1 MQGLYSLH
9 IAISSFNKML
19 GRLVSYLTL
28 VMALLMFSVV
38 VLRYGF
44 NVGWIA
50 MQESVTYLHAAVFL
64 VGAAYTYQQD
74 GHVRVDVF
82 YRQFS
87 ERRKAMVNFF
97 GTLFFLLPTSIFI
110 TVVSWDYVI
119 ESWSNLEGSRE
130 SGGLPFLYVLK
141 SFILV
146 FSITLS
152 LQGLSELIKQA
163 SILFGGEAKQEKQ

>member
-1 MQGLYSLH
+1 MQGLYSFH
-9 IAISSFNKML
+9 IAISSFNNVL
-19 GRLVSYLTL
+19 GKLVSYLTL

-87 ERRKAMVNFF
+87 ERRKAIVNFF

-119 ESWSNLEGSRE
+119 ESWANLERSRE

-152 LQGLSELIKQA
+152 LQGLSELIKQG
-163 SILFGGEAKQEKQ
+163 SILFGGKTKQEKQ

>member
-1 MQGLYSLH
+1 
-9 IAISSFNKML
+9 
-19 GRLVSYLTL
+19 
-28 VMALLMFSVV
+28 MALLMFSVV

-87 ERRKAMVNFF
+87 ERRKAIVNFF
-97 GTLFFLLPTSIFI
+97 GTLFFLVPTSIFI

-119 ESWSNLEGSRE
+119 ESWANLERSRE

-163 SILFGGEAKQEKQ
+163 SILFGGEATQEEQ

>member
-1 MQGLYSLH
+1 
-9 IAISSFNKML
+9 
-19 GRLVSYLTL
+19 
-28 VMALLMFSVV
+28 MALLMFSVV

>member
-1 MQGLYSLH
+1 MQGLYSLY
-9 IAISSFNKML
+9 IAISSFNKVL
-19 GRLVSYLTL
+19 GKLVSYLTL

-97 GTLFFLLPTSIFI
+97 GTLFFLLPTSVFI

-119 ESWSNLEGSRE
+119 ESWANLEGSRE

-152 LQGLSELIKQA
+152 LQGLSELIKQG
-163 SILFGGEAKQEKQ
+163 SILFGRKAKQEEQ